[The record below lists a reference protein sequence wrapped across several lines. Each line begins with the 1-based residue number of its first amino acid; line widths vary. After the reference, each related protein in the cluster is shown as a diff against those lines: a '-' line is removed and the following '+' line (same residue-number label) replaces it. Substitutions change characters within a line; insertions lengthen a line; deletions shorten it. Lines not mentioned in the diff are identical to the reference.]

1 MLAFGIAQVNLGGV
15 TSGVEVLT
23 GGRLVHVVCPT
34 HSRGHSFTAST
45 FIGHVQS

>member
-23 GGRLVHVVCPT
+23 GGGLCMWSVQHTAVA
-34 HSRGHSFTAST
+34 TASP
-45 FIGHVQS
+45 HLHL